1 MTTQWGWNTHHDGAP
16 AMPLGDRIRSIRN
29 EHNWSQ
35 GDLATKIGADTG
47 QISRY
52 ENGKMTPGAD
62 VVVKIAE
69 ALDVSCDHL
78 LIDDAP
84 RRPFRA
90 PDTQLGDRL
99 NGLNDLDP
107 DDWQALN
114 HIIDALLTK
123 RRMLAALDHAS

>member
-1 MTTQWGWNTHHDGAP
+1 MTTQWAWNIDHNGAP
-16 AMPLGDRIRSIRN
+16 DMPLGERIRSLRN

-35 GDLATKIGADTG
+35 GDLAAKIGADTG

-52 ENGKMTPGAD
+52 ETAKMTPGAD

-78 LIDDAP
+78 LVDDAP

-90 PDTQLGDRL
+90 PDAQLGDRIA
-99 NGLNDLDP
+99 GLDQLDP
-107 DDWQALN
+107 DDWTALN
-114 HIIDALLTK
+114 HILDALIAK
-123 RRMLAALDHAS
+123 NRVRNALRDAR